1 MKLSDLWTRLHS
13 TDVVTWIGHAVQGVL
28 IFYFLLWATGGNDV
42 AAGLAVFVAFLH
54 REISDILS
62 FLYKTRDAPGLRKSH
77 LPDKL
82 RDGFFDLFAP
92 LVAVGIV
99 RGIVGLL

>member
-1 MKLSDLWTRLHS
+1 MNLPNLWEKLTATDL
-13 TDVVTWIGHAVQGVL
+13 VTWIGHAVQGVL
-28 IFYFLLWATGGNDV
+28 IFYVILWATGGNDV

-54 REISDILS
+54 REISDLVT
-62 FLYKTRDAPGLRKSH
+62 FLYNTRDDPGTRKAL
-77 LPDKL
+77 LPQKA